1 MGRTTPSSRKTKS
14 PAVRPVTG
22 RPFSTTCTSTRTS
35 AVPERNVGVSC
46 AQPTA
51 AATMNTSSGLMIHII
66 VGTAGH
72 IDHGKTTLVRAL
84 TGIDTDRLEEEKRR
98 GISIDL
104 GFAHLTHGG
113 VRFGFVDV
121 PGHER
126 FIKNMLAG
134 AGGIDMV
141 MLVIGADES
150 IKPQTREH
158 FEICRLLGVRHGLI
172 AVTKADSVD
181 PELVELVKLETADF
195 VAGSFLEGAPIIAV
209 SGVTGLGLPELREAL
224 AAIARKVESRSTDG
238 PCRLPID
245 RSFTLHGFGTVV
257 TGTLVAGTSKP
268 EDEVELHPT
277 GRRLRVR
284 GVQVHGG
291 LVPKA
296 AAGQRTAINLAAIEA
311 AEITRGMA
319 LTPPDLFTPTQVLHC
334 AFHLLPSANPLKHRA
349 PIHFH
354 SGTAEVEAQVR
365 MLRGTEPLAPGA
377 RGHLRLHL
385 REPLLLLPADR
396 FIARMFSPVITIG
409 GGISCSTTH
418 PISECANPLS
428 WSGCR
433 SWRTRP
439 SRRLAL
445 FAAEDDACATLAAL
459 TARTGSAPAAILAAA
474 PEAGLVPLKDRL
486 VPRASIERG
495 IMQLRAALAA
505 FHKQNPLL
513 PGMPRASAPLPAFLL
528 EAALSAGK
536 DLVAEGEL
544 LRLASH
550 RLQLKAEEDE
560 AATKMEALFRDGG
573 LSVPALNE
581 VLANSG
587 LDANRSRNL
596 LQLLLRE
603 GRLVRVSPELIFHR
617 EAIQRLRELLG
628 SPQRERASPCRN
640 SRNGPAYPGNMLS
653 HCSNFS
659 TESD

>member
-1 MGRTTPSSRKTKS
+1 
-14 PAVRPVTG
+14 
-22 RPFSTTCTSTRTS
+22 
-35 AVPERNVGVSC
+35 
-46 AQPTA
+46 
-51 AATMNTSSGLMIHII
+51 MINII

-172 AVTKADSVD
+172 ALTKADTVD
-181 PELVELVKLETADF
+181 PELVELVKLEAADF
-195 VAGSFLEGAPIIAV
+195 VAGSFLEGAPMIAV

-224 AAIARKVESRSTDG
+224 AAIARKVQSRSADG

-257 TGTLVAGTSKP
+257 TGTLVAGALQP

-291 LVPKA
+291 LVQKA

-311 AEITRGMA
+311 AEITRGMT
-319 LTPPDLFTPTQVLHC
+319 LTPPGLFAPTRVVDC
-334 AFHLLPSANPLKHRA
+334 AFDLLHSANPLKHRA

-377 RGHLRLHL
+377 RGHLRLYL
-385 REPLLLLPADR
+385 KEPLLLLPGDR

-409 GGISCSTTH
+409 GGIVLDNA
-418 PISECANPLS
+418 PNLRMRKPAVLERLPLLENA
-428 WSGCR
+428 
-433 SWRTRP
+433 P
-439 SRRLAL
+439 LARRLAL
-445 FAAEDDACATLAAL
+445 FAAEDDTGATLAAL
-459 TARTGSAPAAILAAA
+459 TARTGNAPGAILAAA
-474 PEAGLVPLKDRL
+474 PEAGLVLLKDRL

-495 IMQLRAALAA
+495 VIQLREALAA

-513 PGMPRASAPLPAFLL
+513 PGMPRASVSLPAFLL
-528 EAALSAGK
+528 EAALSACK

-560 AATKMEALFRDGG
+560 AAMKMEALFRDGG
-573 LSVPALNE
+573 LAVPALSE

-617 EAIQRLRELLG
+617 EAIQRLRELLAAHKG
-628 SPQRERASPCRN
+628 ESFAVPEFKEWTGISRKYAIPLLEFLDRERVTR
-640 SRNGPAYPGNMLS
+640 REKERRLVL
-653 HCSNFS
+653 
-659 TESD
+659 

>member
-1 MGRTTPSSRKTKS
+1 
-14 PAVRPVTG
+14 
-22 RPFSTTCTSTRTS
+22 
-35 AVPERNVGVSC
+35 
-46 AQPTA
+46 
-51 AATMNTSSGLMIHII
+51 MINII

-172 AVTKADSVD
+172 ALTKADMVD
-181 PELVELVKLETADF
+181 PDFVELVKLEAAEF
-195 VAGSFLEGAPIIAV
+195 VAGSFLEGAPIIPV
-209 SGVTGLGLPELREAL
+209 SGVTGLGLPELRDAL
-224 AAIARKVESRSTDG
+224 AKLAARVESRQSSG

-257 TGTLVAGTSKP
+257 TGTLVAGTLRP

-291 LVPKA
+291 LVPQA
-296 AAGQRTAINLAAIEA
+296 VAGQRTAINLAAIEA
-311 AEITRGMA
+311 AEITRGMT
-319 LTPPDLFTPTQVLHC
+319 LTPPGLFTPTRVIDC
-334 AFHLLPSANPLKHRA
+334 AFDLLHSAIPLKHRA
-349 PIHFH
+349 PVHFH

-365 MLRGTEPLAPGA
+365 MLRGTDPLQPGT
-377 RGHLRLHL
+377 RGYLRLYL
-385 REPLLLLPADR
+385 KEPLLLLPGDR
-396 FIARMFSPVITIG
+396 FIARMFSPVVTIG
-409 GGISCSTTH
+409 GGVVLDNAPNLRLRKPAVLERLPQLENT
-418 PISECANPLS
+418 PLA
-428 WSGCR
+428 
-433 SWRTRP
+433 
-439 SRRLAL
+439 RRLAL
-445 FAAEDDACATLAAL
+445 FAAEDETGATVESLAAR
-459 TARTGSAPAAILAAA
+459 AGAAPDAILAAA
-474 PEAGLVPLKDRL
+474 HDAGLVLLKDRL
-486 VPRASIERG
+486 VPRASIESATR
-495 IMQLRAALAA
+495 QLRETLAA

-513 PGMPRASAPLPAFLL
+513 PGMPRAASSLPVFLL
-528 EAALSAGK
+528 EAALAAGK
-536 DLVAEGEL
+536 DLIAEGEL

-560 AATKMEALFRDGG
+560 ATSRMESLFRDGG
-573 LSVPALNE
+573 LAVPALND
-581 VLANSG
+581 VLAKSG
-587 LDANRSRNL
+587 LDANRTRNL
-596 LQLLLRE
+596 LQLLLRD

-617 EAIQRLRELLG
+617 DAIHSLRALLATHKG
-628 SPQRERASPCRN
+628 ERFGVPEFKEWTGISRKYAIPLLEFLDRERVTRREN
-640 SRNGPAYPGNMLS
+640 ERRLVL
-653 HCSNFS
+653 
-659 TESD
+659 

>member
-1 MGRTTPSSRKTKS
+1 
-14 PAVRPVTG
+14 
-22 RPFSTTCTSTRTS
+22 
-35 AVPERNVGVSC
+35 
-46 AQPTA
+46 
-51 AATMNTSSGLMIHII
+51 MNTSSGLMINII

-172 AVTKADSVD
+172 ALTKADIVD

-195 VAGSFLEGAPIIAV
+195 VAGSFLEGAPVIAV
-209 SGVTGLGLPELREAL
+209 SGVTGLGLPELRDAL
-224 AAIARKVESRSTDG
+224 ATIAATVEGRSASG

-257 TGTLVAGTSKP
+257 TGTLIAGVLKP

-296 AAGQRTAINLAAIEA
+296 VAGQRTAINLAAIEA
-311 AEITRGMA
+311 TEITRGMT
-319 LTPPDLFTPTQVLHC
+319 LTPPGLFAPTRVVDC
-334 AFHLLPSANPLKHRA
+334 AFDLLHSAIPLKHRA

-365 MLRGTEPLAPGA
+365 MLRGTEPLQPGA
-377 RGHLRLHL
+377 RGYLRLYL
-385 REPLLLLPADR
+385 KEPLLLLPGDR
-396 FIARMFSPVITIG
+396 FIARMFSPVVTIG
-409 GGISCSTTH
+409 GGVVLDNA
-418 PISECANPLS
+418 PNLRLRKPAVLEQLPLLDNA
-428 WSGCR
+428 
-433 SWRTRP
+433 P
-439 SRRLAL
+439 LARRLAL
-445 FAAEDDACATLAAL
+445 FAAESEAGATIEIL
-459 TARTGSAPAAILAAA
+459 TARTGCAAGPILAAA
-474 PEAGLVPLKDRL
+474 PEAGLVLLKDRL
-486 VPRASIERG
+486 VPRASIEG
-495 IMQLRAALAA
+495 AIVQLRETLAA

-513 PGMPRASAPLPAFLL
+513 PGMPRASCSIPAFLL
-528 EAALSAGK
+528 EAALAAGK

-560 AATKMEALFRDGG
+560 ATARMEALFRDGG
-573 LSVPALNE
+573 LAVPALNE
-581 VLANSG
+581 VLAQSG

-617 EAIQRLRELLG
+617 EAINRLRELLAVHKG
-628 SPQRERASPCRN
+628 ERFAVPEFKEWTGISRKFAIPLLEFLDRERVTRREN
-640 SRNGPAYPGNMLS
+640 ERRLVL
-653 HCSNFS
+653 
-659 TESD
+659 